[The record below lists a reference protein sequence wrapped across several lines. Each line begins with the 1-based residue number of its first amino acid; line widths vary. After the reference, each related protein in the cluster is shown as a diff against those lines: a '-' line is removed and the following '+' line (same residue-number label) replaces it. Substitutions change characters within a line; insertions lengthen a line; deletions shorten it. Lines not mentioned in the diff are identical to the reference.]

1 MDINDIDKP
10 LQPLRVFIL
19 SLFIFLPPL
28 LIFLIPR
35 QTNPRTRAQLCRC
48 SPICVRAAERRSS
61 RGPGGRRA
69 ATASGEAVGGD
80 TRYVNNC
87 ATPIG
92 KGNKNFPG

>member
-1 MDINDIDKP
+1 MDINGIDEP

-19 SLFIFLPPL
+19 LFIFLPPL
-28 LIFLIPR
+28 LTFISLVKQTRRLAHSSAAVPQPASEQLRGVLAPALGSAGPPPPVGR
-35 QTNPRTRAQLCRC
+35 QW
-48 SPICVRAAERRSS
+48 
-61 RGPGGRRA
+61 
-69 ATASGEAVGGD
+69 GGD